1 MSPFGFNDP
10 LTAIASVV
18 TGVAI
23 VLSLIKYYLYLT
35 CGHFTSSRKMEGKT
49 VIITGANSGIGKET
63 ARDLARRGARVIMAC
78 RNMETAKQAQDEIVK
93 ETGNQNVLVLKL
105 DLSSQASVREF
116 AAEVLRTERRL
127 DVLVHNAGFAETFR
141 KTRSV
146 DGIEF
151 TMATNHYGPFL
162 LTHLLIELLKRSAPA
177 RIVVV
182 ASELYRFASVN
193 LDNLN
198 PVGSLPAY
206 LYYVSKCANIMFTR
220 ELARRLEGTSVT
232 VNCLHPG
239 MIDSGIWRNVPFP
252 LTLPMR
258 VIKSF
263 FKTTVEGAQTTLYLA
278 CSEEVQGVSGKY
290 FMDCKE
296 ASLSASISDMARAA
310 KLWDESAKMVKLTE
324 KEIMAETGNT
334 KLLIK
339 HVDISSL
346 PSVRAFAKEI
356 VATEPVIDVLIHN
369 AGVAQGFNNK
379 VTPDGLEFTMA
390 TNYYG
395 PFLLTHLLIDPLKKS
410 DQGRIVIVS
419 SKLYQ
424 FASLNP
430 ANPNSINPVNYF
442 SLFPIHLYNLSK
454 FAEIMFTQELAR
466 RLQGTRVTA
475 NCLHPGVIDTGIWRN
490 VPFPLSVL
498 FKPIQMCFRT
508 PEEGARTSIY
518 LAVSPDVEQISGQY
532 FRGCRVHQLN
542 QRVQH
547 VAKQRAL
554 WEASRKLVKLTDE
567 DPQI

>member
-1 MSPFGFNDP
+1 MSPLGFNDP
-10 LTAIASVV
+10 LSAVASVV

-63 ARDLARRGARVIMAC
+63 ARDLAKRGARVIMAC

-93 ETGNQNVLVLKL
+93 ETGNQNVTVLKL

-116 AAEVLRTERRL
+116 AAEVLRTERKL

-141 KTRSV
+141 KTQSV

-162 LTHLLIELLKRSAPA
+162 LTHLLIDLLKRSAPS

-193 LDNLN
+193 LNNLN

-232 VNCLHPG
+232 ANCLHPG

-263 FKTTVEGAQTTLYLA
+263 FKTNVEGAQTSLYLA

-296 ASLSASISDMARAA
+296 ASLSAGISDMEKAR
-310 KLWDESAKMVKLTE
+310 KLWDESAKIVKLTE
-324 KEIMAETGNT
+324 
-334 KLLIK
+334 
-339 HVDISSL
+339 S
-346 PSVRAFAKEI
+346 
-356 VATEPVIDVLIHN
+356 
-369 AGVAQGFNNK
+369 
-379 VTPDGLEFTMA
+379 
-390 TNYYG
+390 
-395 PFLLTHLLIDPLKKS
+395 DPK
-410 DQGRIVIVS
+410 I
-419 SKLYQ
+419 
-424 FASLNP
+424 
-430 ANPNSINPVNYF
+430 
-442 SLFPIHLYNLSK
+442 
-454 FAEIMFTQELAR
+454 
-466 RLQGTRVTA
+466 
-475 NCLHPGVIDTGIWRN
+475 
-490 VPFPLSVL
+490 
-498 FKPIQMCFRT
+498 
-508 PEEGARTSIY
+508 
-518 LAVSPDVEQISGQY
+518 
-532 FRGCRVHQLN
+532 
-542 QRVQH
+542 
-547 VAKQRAL
+547 
-554 WEASRKLVKLTDE
+554 
-567 DPQI
+567 